1 MKPMQGIQWVN
12 CASFFMFVLT
22 EFSFCSLHT
31 HRVCVWTQRTGHT
44 HSLPHQ
50 TPPVSNGSLL
60 SRPTKTMVEIKR
72 AHKKKKSLFYFFWQN
87 LKSLCQSN
95 RVCIWI
101 SKQTIKDCYRNLQE
115 VYSSDM
121 DFCKESA
128 CSHHHR
134 TFEKI
139 INVAI
144 NLLCNACLLSLFFFF

>member
-31 HRVCVWTQRTGHT
+31 HRVCVWTQRTGT
-44 HSLPHQ
+44 LIVYLIRLLPFLMGRCWAGLQ
-50 TPPVSNGSLL
+50 KRWLR
-60 SRPTKTMVEIKR
+60 SREHI
-72 AHKKKKSLFYFFWQN
+72 KKKSLFYFFWQN

-144 NLLCNACLLSLFFFF
+144 NLLCNACLLSLFFF